1 MYGIADFDREKY
13 DNAIGFLKDLAKIS
27 FIEKAIL
34 VNVKIEGISTMD
46 ELMSVMRDL
55 YTQLKRKAND

>member
-13 DNAIGFLKDLAKIS
+13 DNAIKFLKELAKIS

-34 VNVKIEGISTMD
+34 VNVKIEGISSMD
-46 ELMSVMRDL
+46 GLISVMRDL
-55 YTQLKRKAND
+55 YTQLKRNVND